1 MRRRAA
7 RGYFADASF
16 MKITARKLS
25 GEVCHVEVDEHV
37 FKKVTVTDED
47 ILDLPWIAPGLV
59 DIQVNGFGGVD
70 FNRAIE
76 SDDAWHHAA
85 RQLYAHGCT
94 GFLIA
99 LITNTDEGYRKL
111 LTDLTG
117 RINLDPRNCLGFHM
131 EGPWL
136 NPDPGYRGAHRAEW
150 MRKPDVKTLEAWS
163 AVAGPLLKLVTLA
176 PEVDF
181 DAAASVIRAG
191 VADKIQF
198 FLGHS
203 GAMGEMLAGAV
214 EVGAVGWT
222 HLGNAAP
229 ATAPKFE
236 NVIFHALAHPGLMA
250 SLIPDGLHLPPHVFR
265 ALARALSLAQPSRLL
280 LTTDA
285 MAAAGADRKGRY
297 TLGEVEVEVSDDGSA
312 RLPTAGGPG
321 SGRLAGST
329 LTPFEGVFRAER
341 MSGLFLED
349 VWAAFSTRP
358 AALLGFKHGIARGNS
373 ADFCLISPE
382 KTPYLLATYHRG
394 KCVYEAP

>member
-1 MRRRAA
+1 
-7 RGYFADASF
+7 

-25 GEVCHVEVDEHV
+25 GEVCHVEIDGHV
-37 FKKVTVTDED
+37 FKSITTTKED

-59 DIQVNGFGGVD
+59 DIQINGFGGVD
-70 FNRAIE
+70 FNRVIE
-76 SDDAWHHAA
+76 SDEAWHHATQ
-85 RQLYAHGCT
+85 QLYAHGCT

-111 LTDLTG
+111 LADLSG

-150 MRKPDVKTLEAWS
+150 MRKPDVKTLDAWWKI
-163 AVAGPLLKLVTLA
+163 AGPLLKLVTLA

-181 DAAASVIRAG
+181 DAAAAVIRAG
-191 VADKIQF
+191 VAKKIQF

-203 GAMGEMLAGAV
+203 AAMGSALSGAV

-229 ATAPKFE
+229 ATTAKFD
-236 NVIFHALAHPGLMA
+236 NVIFHALAHPSLMA
-250 SLIPDGLHLPPHVFR
+250 SLIPDGLHLPPHAFR
-265 ALARALSLAQPSRLL
+265 ALSRALNQSQPPRLL

-285 MAAAGADRKGRY
+285 MAAAAAQGHGKY
-297 TLGEVEVEVSDDGSA
+297 TLGEIEVNVALDGSA
-312 RLPTAGGPG
+312 RLPTADLSGP
-321 SGRLAGST
+321 GRLAGST
-329 LTPFEGVFRAER
+329 LTPFDGVFRAEQ
-341 MSGLFLED
+341 MSGLYLED
-349 VWAAFSTRP
+349 VWTAFSSRP
-358 AALLGFKHGIARGNS
+358 ASLLGLQHGIAVGNA

-382 KTPYLLATYHRG
+382 KTPRLLETYHRG
-394 KCVYEAP
+394 ACVYEAP